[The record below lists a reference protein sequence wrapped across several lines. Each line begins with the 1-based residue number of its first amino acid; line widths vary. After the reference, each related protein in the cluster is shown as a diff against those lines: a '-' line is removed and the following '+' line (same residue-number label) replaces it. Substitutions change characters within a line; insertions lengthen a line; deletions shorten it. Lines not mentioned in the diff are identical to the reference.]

1 MKANCK
7 VALAVLA
14 GVLIGVAGAKAIHAQ
29 QTKPLPAYVIAEV
42 DITDP
47 TTFQKY
53 SAQVPGTL
61 APFGGH
67 YLVRRG
73 KTVSVEGDAPKGI
86 VVIAFDSLEK
96 AQGWED
102 SPAYDAIKPIRHSSA
117 KSRVFIAEGLAP

>member
-1 MKANCK
+1 MKITNK
-7 VALAVLA
+7 VVLAALA
-14 GVLIGVAGAKAIHAQ
+14 GVLIGVAGAKAIHAA

-73 KTVSVEGDAPKGI
+73 KTMSLEGDAPKGI
-86 VVIAFDSLEK
+86 VVIAFDSMEK

-117 KSRVFIAEGLAP
+117 KSRLFIAEGVAP